1 MDLYKFQFRITM
13 AAIDPS
19 ATPEH
24 TGTVN
29 GDAPARATLKVVYD
43 PSGPAEDDSED
54 SDEKDDYLR
63 KLLASADGD
72 SEDEDDED
80 DEESSSDDEEANGG
94 PSDPSKTKKARKEAA
109 VQEMMKALA
118 EQNDSDDEMD
128 VDGLPGANGISKK
141 VDKGKGKATDEDLED
156 DASEV
161 DSEDVDGLEEL
172 VLCTLD
178 PEKVKP
184 S

>member
-1 MDLYKFQFRITM
+1 M

-43 PSGPAEDDSED
+43 PSGPEEDESED

-72 SEDEDDED
+72 SGDEDDED

-128 VDGLPGANGISKK
+128 VDGLPAVNGISKK

-184 S
+184 P

>member
-1 MDLYKFQFRITM
+1 M

-43 PSGPAEDDSED
+43 PSGPEEGESED
-54 SDEKDDYLR
+54 SDEKDEYLR
-63 KLLASADGD
+63 KLLEGDADSD
-72 SEDEDDED
+72 EEDYED
-80 DEESSSDDEEANGG
+80 DEESSSDDEETNGG

-141 VDKGKGKATDEDLED
+141 VNKGKGKATDEDLED

-161 DSEDVDGLEEL
+161 DSEDVDRLEEL

-184 S
+184 P

>member
-1 MDLYKFQFRITM
+1 M

-19 ATPEH
+19 APPEH
-24 TGTVN
+24 TGSVN

-43 PSGPAEDDSED
+43 PSGPEEDESED

-128 VDGLPGANGISKK
+128 IDGLPSANGISKK
-141 VDKGKGKATDEDLED
+141 VNKGKGKATDEDLED

-161 DSEDVDGLEEL
+161 DSEDVEGLEEL

-184 S
+184 P